1 MAELSGTFTGVVIDG
16 QKLAEVLRGPNGP
29 VMRELIEA
37 AELVKR
43 EAQRRVGVYQP
54 PDAYSAANRRRRPGT
69 LRDSIVKRVP
79 QGGPKGVTVQVGSND
94 PIAYLHHEGTVPHVI
109 QARRRP
115 MLVFYWP
122 KVGRVVAFKSV
133 NHPGTDPN
141 RYLTDALAVV
151 IGSRY

>member
-1 MAELSGTFTGVVIDG
+1 MAELAGTFTGVVIDG

-69 LRDSIVKRVP
+69 LRDSIVKRV
-79 QGGPKGVTVQVGSND
+79 TEDSRRIAVQVGSND
-94 PIAYLHHEGTVPHVI
+94 PIAYLHHEGTVAHVI

-122 KVGRVVAFKSV
+122 KVGRVVAFKRV

-141 RYLTDALAVV
+141 RFLTDALAVV